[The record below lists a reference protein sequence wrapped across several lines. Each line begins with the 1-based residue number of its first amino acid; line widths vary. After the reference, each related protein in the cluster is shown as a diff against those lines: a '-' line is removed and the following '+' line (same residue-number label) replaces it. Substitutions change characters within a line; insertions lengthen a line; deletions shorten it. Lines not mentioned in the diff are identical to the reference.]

1 MATSSAKLL
10 VLVGKEFACVKVSG
24 RANFSSSPDFK
35 LLLAG
40 LAQKGY
46 SHFIIDL
53 SECVLM
59 DSTFL
64 GVLAG
69 FGLKTNAGGAPGKY
83 DIELANPNAR
93 VSELLDNLG
102 VLPLFKIT
110 TGAVQLPGNAEPCA
124 PELANPTQMEI
135 TRTSLEAHQSPSF
148 PRPSP
153 GTRSARV
160 PNALAAVARRSR
172 KKRPSTIPRRLAL
185 NC

>member
-1 MATSSAKLL
+1 MLS
-10 VLVGKEFACVKVSG
+10 VLVGKDFACVKIAG
-24 RANFSSSPDFK
+24 RANFMSSPDFK
-35 LLLAG
+35 TLLGG
-40 LAQKGY
+40 LNQKGY

-135 TRTSLEAHQSPSF
+135 TRTSLEAHQS
-148 PRPSP
+148 
-153 GTRSARV
+153 
-160 PNALAAVARRSR
+160 LMAAHPDNVARF
-172 KKRPSTIPRRLAL
+172 KDVAQFLAEDL
-185 NC
+185 KNLEKSS